1 MTSLTQSPLKLAYTV
16 RLTVGTCYGFAAL
29 ASLVS
34 EWGAI
39 GITNPSGSE
48 VDSGAGYC
56 ESEDCIIVSQLLM
69 TTLIWLK

>member
-56 ESEDCIIVSQLLM
+56 E
-69 TTLIWLK
+69 